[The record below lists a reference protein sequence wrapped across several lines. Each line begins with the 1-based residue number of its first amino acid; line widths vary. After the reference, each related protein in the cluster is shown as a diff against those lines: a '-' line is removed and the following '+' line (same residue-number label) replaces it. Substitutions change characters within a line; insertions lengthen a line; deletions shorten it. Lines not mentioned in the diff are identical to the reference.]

1 MTVACARSW
10 ATRCLSITLTSI
22 IAAIQIFGQQPQ
34 EPAIAAQAVPAR
46 LSITVLEG
54 DNAVN
59 SISLGGSVTPV
70 VEVRDSNE
78 FPVEGAAVV
87 FTLPAGG
94 PGGTFPGNQTSLA
107 TRSDSHGQ
115 ASAPFLVNGLP
126 GKFLIKVTATSGN
139 RTGEASITQTNAV
152 GGYIGT
158 APPAKRPLYKRWY
171 VWAIA
176 GGAIAAI
183 LALTLTHGS
192 SSTPTVPIQT
202 TPPVVGVTPGPPV
215 FGGPH

>member
-1 MTVACARSW
+1 MIL
-10 ATRCLSITLTSI
+10 TRFLCWILASLLAST
-22 IAAIQIFGQQPQ
+22 QVFGQQPAA
-34 EPAIAAQAVPAR
+34 EPGQAIPSR
-46 LSITVLEG
+46 LGITILEG
-54 DNAVN
+54 ENAVN
-59 SISLGGSVTPV
+59 SISLGSSIAPV
-70 VEVRDSNE
+70 VEIRDAND
-78 FPVEGAAVV
+78 FPVEAATVV
-87 FTLPAGG
+87 FTLPASG
-94 PGGTFPGNQTSLA
+94 PGGTFPGNQASYT
-107 TRSDSHGQ
+107 TQSDARGQ
-115 ASAPFLVNGLP
+115 ATAPFLINGLP
-126 GKFLIKVTATSGN
+126 GKFVINVKATSGN